1 MTTSEFV
8 VTEHKAKRAGLHWD
22 LRFKMPSSTMWAS
35 FAVRKGVPLN
45 PGQKVLA
52 VRTHDHKRDEALL
65 TGKIE
70 SGYGAG
76 TFKEWDRGSC
86 IIHKYSPAHI
96 AIEFKGKK
104 VKGIYHLVNI
114 GVKDKDFEGNQYW
127 LFKGKVVKEDTPG
140 MISRIPSAGENEDL
154 EDNYDVDSESPPLK
168 WSLAKYLIKVGKE

>member
-1 MTTSEFV
+1 MTKSEFV

-22 LRFKMPSSTMWAS
+22 LRFQMPKSKLWAS

-52 VRTHDHKRDEALL
+52 VRTHDHQKDEALL
-65 TGKIE
+65 TGELE

-76 TFKEWDRGSC
+76 TFKEWDRGKC
-86 IIHKYSPAHI
+86 IIHKYSSAHM

-114 GVKDKDFEGNQYW
+114 GVKDKNFDGQQYW
-127 LFKGKVVKEDTPG
+127 LFKGKVVQEGTG
-140 MISRIPSAGENEDL
+140 MVERIPTCGEKSEVEQDDEEL
-154 EDNYDVDSESPPLK
+154 ETPPLK
-168 WSLAKYLIKVGKE
+168 WSLSKYLIKIGGQK